1 MSSTSSHSHPAGFP
15 SETEETSFKQLPS
28 HAPELKA
35 AMIDATNSF
44 FKRHGIRLM
53 KYVFPLRLP
62 GNVKDLEELASQ
74 GKEQFPF
81 TSIYRHMCNLKER
94 ILSNWSYIETPSNS
108 SGDTRNCNMPF
119 NLRPLSSQIIEQLDL
134 LTKDLNDPEFSGV
147 LITLHTARFTQVG
160 LPERQCL
167 SKVVGGALIEGL
179 VTNDRCIK
187 AIWMHPQLS
196 PKSTHVILQAFL
208 PRVILEAFNIEVE
221 ASADAAPFKFVY
233 AMHDDLDRWPR
244 QSWLLMASSKKMG
257 LTRHYEPS
265 TSPEYLTDLLFDLHE
280 DSGVK
285 HNLKSCQCK
294 VEKLKKSAKDQGWL
308 ERLIGCTEQLMY
320 SLIPKRLERSR
331 FGLPNSSRL
340 GWRDIVPD
348 EFFQSVL
355 DNVESLTPAG
365 NAKQNTPAKT
375 IIYNYAEDEWSGLN
389 KDDLIDISSDSEIH
403 LKKEGTYHKT
413 GKKNKKVKV
422 EITAKTSKS

>member
-1 MSSTSSHSHPAGFP
+1 MSSTSSQSHLAGHP
-15 SETEETSFKQLPS
+15 SETEQTYKQLPR
-28 HAPELKA
+28 HAPELKTS
-35 AMIDATNSF
+35 MIDATNSF

-62 GNVKDLEELASQ
+62 DGVKDLEELALQ

-81 TSIYRHMCNLKER
+81 TSVYRHMCNLKER
-94 ILSNWSYIETPSNS
+94 ILSNWSYIETPSNG
-108 SGDTRNCNMPF
+108 SGNARNRNMPF
-119 NLRPLSSQIIEQLDL
+119 NLRPLNSQIIEQLDL

-147 LITLHTARFTQVG
+147 LVTLHTARFTQAG
-160 LPERQCL
+160 LPDRQCL

-196 PKSTHVILQAFL
+196 PKSTHLILQAFL
-208 PRVILEAFNIEVE
+208 PRVIIESFDIEVE
-221 ASADAAPFKFVY
+221 TSADAAPFKFVY

-244 QSWLLMASSKKMG
+244 QSWLLLASSKKMG
-257 LTRHYEPS
+257 LIRHYEPS
-265 TSPEYLTDLLFDLHE
+265 SSPEYLIDLIFDAHE

-285 HNLKSCQCK
+285 QNLKSCQCK
-294 VEKLKKSAKDQGWL
+294 IEKLKKSAKAQGWL

-320 SLIPKRLERSR
+320 SLIPRRVERSK
-331 FGLPNSSRL
+331 FGVSNSLRP

-355 DNVESLTPAG
+355 DDVRQYCLLS
-365 NAKQNTPAKT
+365 
-375 IIYNYAEDEWSGLN
+375 
-389 KDDLIDISSDSEIH
+389 
-403 LKKEGTYHKT
+403 
-413 GKKNKKVKV
+413 
-422 EITAKTSKS
+422 